1 MALLRR
7 GNTMAAF
14 TKKTETNK
22 EFAKGGD
29 GHMFGAQK
37 AGPEAPATTAH
48 DTKGDGGKFASG
60 GSGKM
65 FGFRPSNSAKSGQ
78 TGQ

>member
-1 MALLRR
+1 
-7 GNTMAAF
+7 MAAF

-22 EFAKGGD
+22 EFAKGGNTP
-29 GHMFGAQK
+29 MFGAQK

-60 GSGKM
+60 GATKM
-65 FGFRPSNSAKSGQ
+65 FGYAQAQPAQAGKTSAR
-78 TGQ
+78 